1 MGSSSSKNKTEL
13 VDSIEKKTLF
23 PKRLFPKN
31 LIIIIGTHGEILD
44 EKFVPG
50 ISIYK
55 FNLAPAGKPAFVSGA
70 HSEQIPSSLDP
81 EDSACFL
88 SGTNDISEWG
98 NIITDAITEYSNI
111 DIDINNTIHENEL
124 QEFMKDIQTK
134 IKDKYSEN
142 IGKKRTRVD
151 LVSNSCKINSL
162 SCKTE
167 MVNKVYFIGN
177 EHSPDPRNWGI
188 TAVNSTQPYFDIL
201 KAVYDSRKPK
211 RIEGYKIQVTTEQ
224 IIEYLLQNGVEK
236 CLFFDFSC
244 AEYFET
250 DERRKRVTIRE
261 VAKNNNFG
269 GSTFKKSTFKKG
281 YAKRRA
287 KKRTKKNKK
296 EKKILKNI
304 KKY

>member
-23 PKRLFPKN
+23 PKSLFPKN

-55 FNLAPAGKPAFVSGA
+55 FNLAPAGKSAFVSGA
-70 HSEQIPSSLDP
+70 DSEQIPSSLDP

-88 SGTNDISEWG
+88 SGSNDISEWG
-98 NIITDAITEYSNI
+98 EIIKKAIIEHPNI
-111 DIDINNTIHENEL
+111 DDTTDENEL

-134 IKDKYSEN
+134 IKGQYSEN
-142 IGKKRTRVD
+142 IGKKRTRLD

-167 MVNKVYFIGN
+167 MVNKVYFIDK

-201 KAVYDSRKPK
+201 KAVYDSTKPK
-211 RIEGYKIQVTTEQ
+211 RIEGYKRQVTTEQ

-287 KKRTKKNKK
+287 KKRTKKK
-296 EKKILKNI
+296 